1 MSSTQRKAAK
11 KGGKPKG
18 GSVKFSADGD
28 GGLPVTPMSA
38 IIMAVCFIL
47 IVLLLHILN
56 KIIRAAF

>member
-1 MSSTQRKAAK
+1 MQQRKTGSGK
-11 KGGKPKG
+11 SEGKP
-18 GSVKFSADGD
+18 GSVKFSANGD

>member
-1 MSSTQRKAAK
+1 MAK
-11 KGGKPKG
+11 GKRQGP
-18 GSVKFSADGD
+18 VNFSAESD

-38 IIMAVCFIL
+38 IIMAVAFIL